1 MFSGICTYHSI
12 CFLNLQQDLLEYKNR
27 NRMLKIKFMD
37 GTVKTLQVRENLV
50 VSAKSFC
57 AVFVM
62 VISALTVYM

>member
-1 MFSGICTYHSI
+1 
-12 CFLNLQQDLLEYKNR
+12 
-27 NRMLKIKFMD
+27 MLKIKFMD

-50 VSAKSFC
+50 VSAKLFC